1 MNQSR
6 IVGAVIVVIV
16 FSGPAFGQFRLQPRE
31 ASYPDRPI
39 VAYVLEERGEAEQLR
54 LTQQADF
61 FDNILGGLGDTFR
74 WWDIPLASATIL
86 PEVVEPKNQDAR
98 LRFPTLGLDIEISR
112 QVARKDDGTSLGSS
126 DPARFPQG
134 ALAVQFLSVG
144 LLDILTD
151 VPVTAEHYERVFV
164 FQKALIYTRTLTGAA
179 KQWFSRSRPDGSDT
193 NSFFSA
199 HTSVTFATSAFCYRT
214 FSDFLDEADIT
225 RQPGVFRDVVKGTAF
240 AGFYGWAAYVGY
252 SRMRDSK
259 HYLTDVLV
267 GAAAGTIIS
276 NLLYTLHFDTDKKAG
291 GGQRV
296 SFEIAPM
303 SEKAIGLLVRF

>member
-6 IVGAVIVVIV
+6 IVGAVIVVIA
-16 FSGPAFGQFRLQPRE
+16 FSAPAFGQFRLQPRE

-39 VAYVLEERGEAEQLR
+39 VAYVFEERGEAEQLR
-54 LTQQADF
+54 LTRQAAF
-61 FDNILGGLGDTFR
+61 YDNILGGLVDTFR

-86 PEVVEPKNQDAR
+86 PEVVKPKNQDAR

-112 QVARKDDGTSLGSS
+112 RIARKDDGTSLGSS
-126 DPARFPQG
+126 NPASFPQG

-151 VPVTAEHYERVFV
+151 VPVRADHYERVFV

-179 KQWFSRSRPDGSDT
+179 KQWFFRSRPDGSDT
-193 NSFFSA
+193 YSFFSA
-199 HTSVTFATSAFCYRT
+199 HTSVTFATSAFSYRT
-214 FSDFLDEADIT
+214 LSDFLDGADIT

-252 SRMRDSK
+252 SRIRDNK

-267 GAAAGTIIS
+267 GAAVGTIMS
-276 NLLYTLHFDTDKKAG
+276 NLLYTLHFDTDKKTG

-296 SFEIAPM
+296 SVEIAPM
-303 SEKAIGLLVRF
+303 REKAIGLLVRF